1 MKEENFKV
9 INFIR
14 ELVIYIDKYLDNFPK
29 KDIEIKNRIR
39 NLSYDLLELAY
50 KANITK
56 ENKNDYI
63 NDIIAKIKVLDFLL
77 NLCYDKEIINIK
89 RYTKF
94 GEKLDDILKYS
105 IGWQKSISKK
115 DNGAQ
120 LQWLASSGVNMNGS
134 DYCNFGPGAVN
145 EGNAGTGNDLFNSNG
160 NSNAKWLAVRP
171 VDSINCGYIV
181 IDYVRDNIETN
192 YCPFA
197 LCDKIKIDKYI
208 CQ

>member
-1 MKEENFKV
+1 MKEEKFKV

-77 NLCYDKEIINIK
+77 NLCYEKKIINIK

-105 IGWQKSISKK
+105 IGWQKSILKK
-115 DNGAQ
+115 DNGA
-120 LQWLASSGVNMNGS
+120 
-134 DYCNFGPGAVN
+134 
-145 EGNAGTGNDLFNSNG
+145 
-160 NSNAKWLAVRP
+160 
-171 VDSINCGYIV
+171 
-181 IDYVRDNIETN
+181 
-192 YCPFA
+192 
-197 LCDKIKIDKYI
+197 
-208 CQ
+208 

>member
-1 MKEENFKV
+1 MKEEKFKV

-39 NLSYDLLELAY
+39 NISYDLLELAY

-56 ENKNDYI
+56 ENKIEYI

-77 NLCYDKEIINIK
+77 NLCYDKEIINMK

-94 GEKLDDILKYS
+94 GEKLYDILKYS

-115 DNGAQ
+115 DDGA
-120 LQWLASSGVNMNGS
+120 
-134 DYCNFGPGAVN
+134 
-145 EGNAGTGNDLFNSNG
+145 
-160 NSNAKWLAVRP
+160 
-171 VDSINCGYIV
+171 
-181 IDYVRDNIETN
+181 
-192 YCPFA
+192 
-197 LCDKIKIDKYI
+197 
-208 CQ
+208 

>member
-1 MKEENFKV
+1 MKEEKFKV

-77 NLCYDKEIINIK
+77 NLCYVNVNKGMYK
-89 RYTKF
+89 
-94 GEKLDDILKYS
+94 ILNLVMY
-105 IGWQKSISKK
+105 
-115 DNGAQ
+115 
-120 LQWLASSGVNMNGS
+120 
-134 DYCNFGPGAVN
+134 NF
-145 EGNAGTGNDLFNSNG
+145 
-160 NSNAKWLAVRP
+160 
-171 VDSINCGYIV
+171 IHY
-181 IDYVRDNIETN
+181 
-192 YCPFA
+192 
-197 LCDKIKIDKYI
+197 
-208 CQ
+208 